1 MTGYEFGD
9 LVLVPFP
16 FTNQSAVKR
25 RPAVVISSTAYHR
38 ARPDILIIAVTS
50 QQPSTLSVGEVQVQ
64 DWQGAGLL
72 KPSVLKPV
80 LTTIDPALVL
90 KRLGRLTPS
99 DQAAIRQALT
109 TIPPFSD
116 SPRTLTRTPF
126 PRTWSTRAGANKSIL
141 MPEVARK

>member
-16 FTNQSAVKR
+16 FTDQSATKR
-25 RPAVVISSTAYHR
+25 RPAVVVSSAAYHR
-38 ARPDILIIAVTS
+38 TRPDLLIMAVTS

-64 DWQGAGLL
+64 DWRDAGLL

-90 KRLGRLTPS
+90 KKLGRLTS
-99 DQAAIRQALT
+99 TDQAALRQALT
-109 TIPPFSD
+109 TI
-116 SPRTLTRTPF
+116 L
-126 PRTWSTRAGANKSIL
+126 G
-141 MPEVARK
+141 

>member
-16 FTNQSAVKR
+16 FTDQSATKR
-25 RPAVVISSTAYHR
+25 RPAVVVSSAAYHR
-38 ARPDILIIAVTS
+38 TRPDLLIMAVTS

-64 DWQGAGLL
+64 DWRGAGLL

-90 KRLGRLTPS
+90 KKLGRLTS
-99 DQAAIRQALT
+99 TDQAALRQALT
-109 TIPPFSD
+109 TI
-116 SPRTLTRTPF
+116 L
-126 PRTWSTRAGANKSIL
+126 G
-141 MPEVARK
+141 